1 MAQDAC
7 AFYNDH
13 ALFDD
18 FTGVVLDLE
27 EGRRI
32 ARTVGTNKAAI
43 LRNHGL
49 LTVGHTVE
57 SAVWWFITMERT
69 CQVQLLAMAA
79 GQPISIDD
87 ASAKAAHDVVGTEIA
102 GQFSFQSLFDQ
113 IIKLQPDLL
122 D

>member
-1 MAQDAC
+1 M
-7 AFYNDH
+7 
-13 ALFDD
+13 
-18 FTGVVLDLE
+18 
-27 EGRRI
+27 
-32 ARTVGTNKAAI
+32 
-43 LRNHGL
+43 
-49 LTVGHTVE
+49 
-57 SAVWWFITMERT
+57 
-69 CQVQLLAMAA
+69 QLLAMAA

>member
-1 MAQDAC
+1 
-7 AFYNDH
+7 
-13 ALFDD
+13 
-18 FTGVVLDLE
+18 
-27 EGRRI
+27 
-32 ARTVGTNKAAI
+32 
-43 LRNHGL
+43 
-49 LTVGHTVE
+49 LTVGRTVE